1 MNGSVTWNIFS
12 DGPGAVTARKLVV
25 YIAIPLISFILH
37 FHVFSRDLVG
47 YHAWRQTQTQ
57 INIDNFHA
65 EDSNI
70 LHPRINDRGEGAGI
84 HRMDFPLMQWG
95 FSMVYRLAGPGVTLT
110 RILSFF
116 LGIATLYGFYHL
128 LLNVFRAARLAVLGA
143 WAFCFSPLWYYY
155 SVNPMPDNLA
165 LCCSVWGMAFCFR
178 YLRSQSFTDA
188 FLSALALGLATLV
201 KLPFVVCVAG
211 VGGYVIAE
219 AVRSGFRYRK
229 GYFRIAILQA
239 VFLLPA
245 LAWYS
250 SVVPEW
256 QGNGVVG
263 GILANRLPLGE
274 LLNIARFNL
283 VSSLPELLI
292 NYGSVIF
299 FMTGVV
305 CIFRGKLYAH
315 SRFIVPACWGAALL
329 LYFVFEM
336 NMIGYV
342 HDYYLL
348 PFLPP
353 VFLIV
358 FYGIRH
364 LVSSRHRP
372 LRITAMACLILLPV
386 TAFLRIDH
394 RWNLESPG
402 FNRDLL
408 AHKTELRNAVP
419 DDALCVVG
427 NDESRN
433 IYFYYIGKK
442 GWGFDHD
449 NLEPGRLKE
458 MILRGARYLYSDS
471 RAIDESAAFKPFL
484 NGLVLES
491 GTIRVYRLNAPSTD
505 LP

>member
-1 MNGSVTWNIFS
+1 MELR
-12 DGPGAVTARKLVV
+12 DG
-25 YIAIPLISFILH
+25 
-37 FHVFSRDLVG
+37 
-47 YHAWRQTQTQ
+47 RQT
-57 INIDNFHA
+57 
-65 EDSNI
+65 
-70 LHPRINDRGEGAGI
+70 RG
-84 HRMDFPLMQWG
+84 
-95 FSMVYRLAGPGVTLT
+95 T
-110 RILSFF
+110 RRDADPDLSFF
-116 LGIATLYGFYHL
+116 VGIGTLYGFYHL
-128 LLNVFRAARLAVLGA
+128 LLNVFRDTRQAAAGA

-178 YLRSQSFTDA
+178 HQRTQSFTDA
-188 FLSALALGLATLV
+188 LMSALALGLAALV

-211 VGGYVIAE
+211 VAGYVVSDA
-219 AVRSGFRYRK
+219 ARAGFRYRK
-229 GYFRIAILQA
+229 EYVRLAVLQA
-239 VFLLPA
+239 VFLIPA
-245 LAWYS
+245 WAWYS

-256 QGNGVVG
+256 QGNGVVA
-263 GILANRLPLGE
+263 GILDNRLPAGE

-283 VSSLPELLI
+283 TSSLPELLV

-299 FMTGVV
+299 FITGVV
-305 CIFRGKLYAH
+305 SLFRKKLYATP
-315 SRFIVPACWGAALL
+315 RFIVPACWGAALL

-353 VFLIV
+353 IFLIV
-358 FYGIRH
+358 FHGIRH
-364 LVSSRHRP
+364 LAEFAEQAAAYHRDGLP
-372 LRITAMACLILLPV
+372 PPLPV

-394 RWNLESPG
+394 RWDLESPG

-408 AHKTELRNAVP
+408 VHKVELQNAVP

-449 NLEPGRLKE
+449 NLEPGDLKG
-458 MILRGARYLYSDS
+458 MIQRGAKYLYSDS
-471 RAIDESAAFKPFL
+471 REIDDGESIKPFL
-484 NGLVLES
+484 DGLVMEK
-491 GTIRVYRLNAPSTD
+491 GTIRVYRLNTPFE
-505 LP
+505 